1 MIKIQYT
8 DPKLVSPHLGHVRPS
23 VVDLGGR
30 DKVQGV
36 RQGAQGAAP
45 SQREGPDVRAVF
57 IGQLHNYCL
66 PMRRGHRVGKVVGSG
81 GWGGE
86 VILNYYNV
94 AMVYWL
100 DRIFEISNH
109 ILENAFSQ
117 CKVSKI
123 MLKLLINCL

>member
-1 MIKIQYT
+1 M
-8 DPKLVSPHLGHVRPS
+8 
-23 VVDLGGR
+23 
-30 DKVQGV
+30 
-36 RQGAQGAAP
+36 
-45 SQREGPDVRAVF
+45 F

-66 PMRRGHRVGKVVGSG
+66 PMRRGHSVGKVVGSG
-81 GWGGE
+81 GWGVGGE
-86 VILNYYNV
+86 VILHYYNV

-117 CKVSKI
+117 YKVSRI